1 MRNRTAYLTLVAAA
15 VCTLVGMPMA
25 GAQAGAD
32 RSWKAP
38 RNLFGQPDLQGVWA
52 NNNAT
57 PLQRPEALADRET
70 ITDEELAEIRARAEK
85 LFALDTDDA
94 VFGDSVFNLALAGA
108 DSYTSPDGNT
118 GSYNQFWMA
127 ERDWDNRTSL
137 VVDPPNG
144 RVPPV
149 TEEASTRQAAT
160 RAIRRRR
167 AEGPEDL
174 SAGVRCISFGVPF
187 LGAGYNSYF
196 QILQNEDNVIIIM
209 EMIHDARVILLGGK
223 PHLSEEIRQRH
234 GDSRGTWDGDTLVIE
249 TRNFGSVDNF
259 RGATRDLELVERLT
273 RVGPETLEYVVTLDD
288 SRTWTEPWTAMI
300 PLKRSDDAIFE
311 YACHEGNYGM
321 EGILA
326 AARAEETAER
336 AAK

>member
-1 MRNRTAYLTLVAAA
+1 M
-15 VCTLVGMPMA
+15 
-25 GAQAGAD
+25 
-32 RSWKAP
+32 
-38 RNLFGQPDLQGVWA
+38 
-52 NNNAT
+52 
-57 PLQRPEALADRET
+57 
-70 ITDEELAEIRARAEK
+70 
-85 LFALDTDDA
+85 
-94 VFGDSVFNLALAGA
+94 
-108 DSYTSPDGNT
+108 
-118 GSYNQFWMA
+118 
-127 ERDWDNRTSL
+127 
-137 VVDPPNG
+137 
-144 RVPPV
+144 
-149 TEEASTRQAAT
+149 
-160 RAIRRRR
+160 
-167 AEGPEDL
+167 
-174 SAGVRCISFGVPF
+174 
-187 LGAGYNSYF
+187 
-196 QILQNEDNVIIIM
+196 IIIM

-259 RGATRDLELVERLT
+259 RGATRDLKLVERLT
-273 RVGPETLEYVVTLDD
+273 RVGPETLEYVVTVDD